1 MRLSR
6 RQGSSHLHIVHFD
19 AYFESGSIVASPFSF
34 FFCLILFLFPYWEW
48 YLSFFLFQQGI
59 GSRQFVSLQGSR
71 WIHNYIKGIKEGRSR
86 Q

>member
-1 MRLSR
+1 MFPPLFLS
-6 RQGSSHLHIVHFD
+6 
-19 AYFESGSIVASPFSF
+19 FSV
-34 FFCLILFLFPYWEW
+34 LFPYLEW

-86 Q
+86 QYHTGIVYADGIAHAI